1 MNILTIQLIISFFV
15 GGLFIALQTLLAEHA
30 PLRWRG
36 TILGIPSTSA
46 LGFFFIGLTKTAV
59 DAADAVHI
67 FPAAIGV
74 TYLFVLI
81 FTLLVIRFDLLRSF
95 IGAFA
100 VWAIVAYTLLRFP
113 PTTFATSI
121 FYSLPIIIVS
131 YAIIRRLPHVI
142 TFTPVPI
149 NGKNIVIRSLIAG
162 SIIIL
167 VIILSKKIG
176 NIWGG
181 LFSAFPAVYTS
192 TFLIYVLA
200 HGKTIVPS
208 VARSLFFPGTIGFIV
223 YGWIV
228 TVTFPIWGIWLG
240 TLTAYVGTFLFYA
253 VYQMSAKRFSR
264 L

>member
-1 MNILTIQLIISFFV
+1 MNILTIQLIISFFI
-15 GGLFIALQTLLAEHA
+15 GGLFIALQTLIAEHV

-36 TILGIPSTSA
+36 IILSIPSTSA

-59 DAADAVHI
+59 DAADAVRI

-81 FTLLVIRFDLLRSF
+81 FTLLVIRSDLLHSF
-95 IGAFA
+95 IGAFI
-100 VWAIVAYTLLRFP
+100 VWAIAAYTLLRFP
-113 PTTFATSI
+113 PTTFTISI
-121 FYSLPIIIVS
+121 LYSLPVIIIS
-131 YAIIRRLPHVI
+131 YAIIRKLPHI
-142 TFTPVPI
+142 TTFTPVPI

-162 SIIIL
+162 SIIVL

-181 LFSAFPAVYTS
+181 MFSAFPAVYTS

-200 HGKTIVPS
+200 HGRTIVPS
-208 VARSLFFPGTIGFIV
+208 VARSLFFPGTLGFII
-223 YGWIV
+223 YGWLVIF
-228 TVTFPIWGIWLG
+228 TFPIWGIWIG
-240 TLTAYVGTFLFYA
+240 TLTAYMGTSIFYA
-253 VYQMSAKRFSR
+253 LYNIAAKRLQR